1 MSAEH
6 GTPISN
12 QARPV
17 NLLEIAN
24 KTGGLKAQSK
34 SDKKSFNEVFKAELN
49 DGGSIQFS
57 KHAEARI
64 YSRGIK
70 MDAETLGRLIKA
82 VEKAGDKG
90 SRETL
95 ILDKDSA
102 YVVSVKNKTVI
113 TVFDTNSLREGVVT
127 AIDSAVIM

>member
-1 MSAEH
+1 MSTEQ
-6 GTPISN
+6 GITINN
-12 QARPV
+12 QPRPV

-24 KTGGLKAQSK
+24 RTGGLKPQSQSNK
-34 SDKKSFNEVFKAELN
+34 ESFNELFKAELN
-49 DGGSIQFS
+49 GGDGIQFS

-64 YSRGIK
+64 HSRGIK
-70 MDAETLGRLIKA
+70 MDVETVGRLVKA
-82 VEKAGDKG
+82 IEKAGDKG

-95 ILDKDSA
+95 ILDNDSA

-113 TVFDTNSLREGVVT
+113 TVFDKESLREGVVT